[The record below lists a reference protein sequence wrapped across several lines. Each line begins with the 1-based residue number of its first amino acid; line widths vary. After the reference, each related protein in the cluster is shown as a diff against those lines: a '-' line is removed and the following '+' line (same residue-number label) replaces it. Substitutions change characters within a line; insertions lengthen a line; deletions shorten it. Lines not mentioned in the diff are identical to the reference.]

1 MVLPVYANTSLGGD
15 SRLYGLLVSC
25 VGLGSF
31 VGAINSARKTHIT
44 HKSLTRG
51 GAFLGLSLLGVA
63 VAPTVPPA
71 VVALGLLGAT
81 STSLLIGI
89 QSRLQVKIPNVMSGR
104 ILALYSVAFAGSKPV
119 GGFLAGWTTELT
131 GPRFVFAACG
141 VVIGGMFL
149 LAFRQ
154 SRRPMRPV
162 SNAG

>member
-1 MVLPVYANTSLGGD
+1 M
-15 SRLYGLLVSC
+15 
-25 VGLGSF
+25 
-31 VGAINSARKTHIT
+31 
-44 HKSLTRG
+44 
-51 GAFLGLSLLGVA
+51 
-63 VAPTVPPA
+63 PPA

-162 SNAG
+162 SNVGDRDGNFWLTSESARRLRPSPSDVSCFSLTSVPQPRHKTVNVSLFGLVRGVLSACFATSGSVFHC